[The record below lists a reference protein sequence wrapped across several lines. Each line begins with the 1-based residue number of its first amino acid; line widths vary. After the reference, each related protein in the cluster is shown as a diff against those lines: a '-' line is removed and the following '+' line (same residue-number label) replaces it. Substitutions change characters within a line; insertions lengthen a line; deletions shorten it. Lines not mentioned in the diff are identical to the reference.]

1 MLLSKRI
8 LTKKGHEESKNKI
21 VMSKENQGDK
31 EEEELVSDE
40 IDLITKLVM
49 DSFKNPELTKEKKLR
64 KGKVYHS

>member
-1 MLLSKRI
+1 
-8 LTKKGHEESKNKI
+8 
-21 VMSKENQGDK
+21 MSKENQGNK